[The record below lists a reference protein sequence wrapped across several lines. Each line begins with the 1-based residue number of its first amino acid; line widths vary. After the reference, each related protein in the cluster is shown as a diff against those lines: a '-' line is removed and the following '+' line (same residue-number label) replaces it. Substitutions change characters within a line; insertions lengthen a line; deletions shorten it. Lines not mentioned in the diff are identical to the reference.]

1 MFSLWW
7 SFILQTLLRDL
18 GTKGQVLQGRETH
31 VWTALLMCDKSV
43 HEVTET
49 RECVH
54 ACTLSRL
61 WLCNPMDSPGSVGF
75 SRQEYWNALPFSS
88 PRDFPDPGVKPT
100 SLALA
105 GRFFYHWA
113 TTDPTEERGTPF
125 CQKVPG
131 KDLVQLT
138 VHDMSLESSIRIL
151 GRRGTGEEEHQ
162 DSGLHWERRELTFVK
177 YLLGARHYLSASPS
191 CKPVF
196 GLID

>member
-1 MFSLWW
+1 MVFFVKIYKDILGKRIPNSKQQLILTCVYAQSL
-7 SFILQTLLRDL
+7 TP
-18 GTKGQVLQGRETH
+18 
-31 VWTALLMCDKSV
+31 VWLY
-43 HEVTET
+43 VTPWT
-49 RECVH
+49 V
-54 ACTLSRL
+54 AAQAPL
-61 WLCNPMDSPGSVGF
+61 PMGF
-75 SRQEYWNALPFSS
+75 PRQEYWNALPFSS